1 MPKKNFVFLIKTR
14 RMNIAVLC
22 PFKNTLSI
30 GYAEGVIEHLM
41 RLKINVF
48 VDASLLEAL
57 GENPFKEQLH
67 VFTSLDKSTD
77 FLICIGGDGS
87 MLQAIIRVKASG
99 VPILGINT
107 GRLGFLTSLQK
118 ESLNKGLELL
128 WENKYRLI
136 HRGLLAV
143 DIGEHQQQL
152 GDFPYALNEISVSR
166 KDTASL
172 ISIHVEVDQHELTT
186 YWADGLIVAT
196 PTGSTGYNL
205 SSGGP
210 IISPETSSMVITPI
224 APHNL
229 NIRPLILPDQS
240 NVSLRVSGREDQH
253 LLSLDSRLISLP
265 HISLITIK
273 KADFKVTTVQF
284 NDSAFFST
292 LREKL
297 YWGLDKRN

>member
-1 MPKKNFVFLIKTR
+1 MQ
-14 RMNIAVLC
+14 IAVLC
-22 PFKNTLSI
+22 PFINPVSL
-30 GYAEGVIEHLM
+30 GYAEGVIEHLLG
-41 RLKINVF
+41 LKMKVL
-48 VDASLLEAL
+48 VDQQLHEGLETSDV
-57 GENPFKEQLH
+57 KEQLH
-67 VFTSLDKSTD
+67 QFSSLDANTD
-77 FLICIGGDGS
+77 YLICIGGDGS
-87 MLQAIIRVKASG
+87 MLQAVTVVQDSN

-118 ESLNKGLELL
+118 ESLNKGLQLL
-128 WENKYRLI
+128 WDKKYRLVE
-136 HRGLLAV
+136 RTLLAV
-143 DIGEHQQQL
+143 DLGKEQKLL

-172 ISIHVEVDQHELTT
+172 ISVNASIDGKALTT
-186 YWADGLIVAT
+186 YWADGLIVTT

-210 IISPETSSMVITPI
+210 IVLPETPSLVMTPI

-229 NIRPLILPDQS
+229 NIRPLVLPDNS
-240 NVSLRVSGREDQH
+240 EITLTVSGREDQH

-265 HISLITIK
+265 HQSPIKIQKAPFTIS
-273 KADFKVTTVQF
+273 TVEF
-284 NDSAFFST
+284 NDTAFYNT

>member
-1 MPKKNFVFLIKTR
+1 LYKTV
-14 RMNIAVLC
+14 RMQIAVLC
-22 PFKNTLSI
+22 PFINPVSL
-30 GYAEGVIEHLM
+30 GYAEGVIEHLLG
-41 RLKINVF
+41 LKMKVL
-48 VDASLLEAL
+48 VDQQLHEGLETSDI
-57 GENPFKEQLH
+57 KEQLH
-67 VFTSLDKSTD
+67 QFSSLDANTD
-77 FLICIGGDGS
+77 YLICIGGDGS
-87 MLQAIIRVKASG
+87 MLQAVTVVQDSN

-118 ESLNKGLELL
+118 ESLNKGLQLL
-128 WENKYRLI
+128 WDKKYRLVE
-136 HRGLLAV
+136 RTLLAV
-143 DIGEHQQQL
+143 DLGKEQKLL

-172 ISIHVEVDQHELTT
+172 ISVNASIDGKALTT
-186 YWADGLIVAT
+186 YWADGLIVTT

-210 IISPETSSMVITPI
+210 IVLPETPSLVMTPI

-229 NIRPLILPDQS
+229 NIRPLVLPD
-240 NVSLRVSGREDQH
+240 NTEITLTVSGREDQH

-265 HISLITIK
+265 HQSPIKIQKAPFTIS
-273 KADFKVTTVQF
+273 TVEF
-284 NDSAFFST
+284 NDTAFYIT

>member
-1 MPKKNFVFLIKTR
+1 MQ
-14 RMNIAVLC
+14 IAVIC
-22 PFKNTLSI
+22 PFINSVAI

-41 RLKINVF
+41 GLKVNVII
-48 VDASLLEAL
+48 DKNLNDGLEDNAL
-57 GENPFKEQLH
+57 KEQLS
-67 VFTSLDKSTD
+67 VFTSLDSSTS

-87 MLQAIIRVKASG
+87 MLQAVTTVRESN

-118 ESLNKGLELL
+118 ESLNKGLQLL
-128 WENKYRLI
+128 WEKKFTLI
-136 HRGLLAV
+136 NRSLLEV
-143 DIGEHQQQL
+143 EIGEQQSL
-152 GDFPYALNEISVSR
+152 LNNFPYALNEISVSR

-172 ISIHVEVDQHELTT
+172 ISIQAEIEGHPLTT

-210 IISPETSSMVITPI
+210 IVLPETPSLVMTPI

-229 NIRPLILPDQS
+229 NIRPLVLPDHS
-240 NVSLRVSGREDQH
+240 TIKLEVSGREDQH

-265 HISLITIK
+265 HNTPIFIK
-273 KADFKVTTVQF
+273 KANFSIATVQF
-284 NDSAFFST
+284 NDTAFYSV

-297 YWGLDKRN
+297 YW

>member
-1 MPKKNFVFLIKTR
+1 MK
-14 RMNIAVLC
+14 RMQIAVVC
-22 PFKNTLSI
+22 PFNTPISV

-41 RLKINVF
+41 GLNIQVI
-48 VDASLLEAL
+48 VD
-57 GENPFKEQLH
+57 ENLHKGMENAPLKEQLK
-67 VFTSLDKSTD
+67 VFDQLDKTTD

-87 MLQAIIRVKASG
+87 MLQAITKVNDSG

-118 ESLNKGLELL
+118 ESLNKGLQALWDKKYSLIERTILAVEL
-128 WENKYRLI
+128 NQNQS
-136 HRGLLAV
+136 LLAN
-143 DIGEHQQQL
+143 
-152 GDFPYALNEISVSR
+152 FPYALNEISVSR

-172 ISIHVEVDQHELTT
+172 ISVKASINQQELTT

-210 IISPETSSMVITPI
+210 IVLPDTPALVMTPI

-229 NIRPLILPDQS
+229 NIRPLVLPDHS
-240 NVSLRVSGREDQH
+240 IIELEVSGREEQH
-253 LLSLDSRLISLP
+253 LLSLDSRLITLP
-265 HISLITIK
+265 HKTMIRIK
-273 KADFKVTTVQF
+273 KAHFSIATLQF
-284 NDSAFFST
+284 DDTAFYNT

-297 YWGLDKRN
+297 FWGLDKRN

>member
-1 MPKKNFVFLIKTR
+1 MQ
-14 RMNIAVLC
+14 IAVLC
-22 PFKNTLSI
+22 PFINPVSL
-30 GYAEGVIEHLM
+30 GYAEGVIEHLLG
-41 RLKINVF
+41 LKMKVL
-48 VDASLLEAL
+48 VDQQLHEGLETADV
-57 GENPFKEQLH
+57 KEQLH
-67 VFTSLDKSTD
+67 QFSSLDANTD
-77 FLICIGGDGS
+77 YLICIGGDGS
-87 MLQAIIRVKASG
+87 MLQAVTIVQDSN

-118 ESLNKGLELL
+118 ESLNKGLQLL
-128 WENKYRLI
+128 WDKKYRLVE
-136 HRGLLAV
+136 RTLLAV
-143 DIGEHQQQL
+143 DLGKEQKLL

-172 ISIHVEVDQHELTT
+172 ISVNASIDEKALTT
-186 YWADGLIVAT
+186 YWADGLIVTT

-210 IISPETSSMVITPI
+210 IVLPETPSLVMTPI

-229 NIRPLILPDQS
+229 NIRPLVLPDNS
-240 NVSLRVSGREDQH
+240 EITLTVSGREDQH

-265 HISLITIK
+265 HQSPIKIQKAPFTIS
-273 KADFKVTTVQF
+273 TVEF
-284 NDSAFFST
+284 NDTAFYTT

>member
-1 MPKKNFVFLIKTR
+1 MQ
-14 RMNIAVLC
+14 IAVLC
-22 PFKNTLSI
+22 PFINPISL
-30 GYAEGVIEHLM
+30 GYAEGVIEHLLG
-41 RLKINVF
+41 LKMKVL
-48 VDASLLEAL
+48 VDQQLHEGLETSDV
-57 GENPFKEQLH
+57 KEQLH
-67 VFTSLDKSTD
+67 QFSSLDANTD
-77 FLICIGGDGS
+77 YLICIGGDGS
-87 MLQAIIRVKASG
+87 MLQAVTVVQDSN

-118 ESLNKGLELL
+118 ESLNKGLQLL
-128 WENKYRLI
+128 WDKKYRLVE
-136 HRGLLAV
+136 RTLLAV
-143 DIGEHQQQL
+143 DLGKEQKLL

-172 ISIHVEVDQHELTT
+172 ISVNASIDGKALTT
-186 YWADGLIVAT
+186 YWADGLIVTT

-210 IISPETSSMVITPI
+210 IVLPETPSLVMTPI

-229 NIRPLILPDQS
+229 NIRPLVLPD
-240 NVSLRVSGREDQH
+240 NTEITLTVSGREDQH

-265 HISLITIK
+265 HQSPIKIQKAPFTIS
-273 KADFKVTTVQF
+273 TVEF
-284 NDSAFFST
+284 NDTAFYNT

>member
-1 MPKKNFVFLIKTR
+1 MQ
-14 RMNIAVLC
+14 IAVLC
-22 PFKNTLSI
+22 PFLNPVSL
-30 GYAEGVIEHLM
+30 GYAEGVIEHLLG
-41 RLKINVF
+41 LKMKVL
-48 VDASLLEAL
+48 VDQQLYEGLEVSD
-57 GENPFKEQLH
+57 FKEQLH
-67 VFTSLDKSTD
+67 LFSSLDTKTD
-77 FLICIGGDGS
+77 YLICIGGDGS
-87 MLQAIIRVKASG
+87 ILQAVTVVQDSD

-118 ESLNKGLELL
+118 ESLNKGLQLL
-128 WENKYRLI
+128 WDKKYRLVE
-136 HRGLLAV
+136 RTLLAV
-143 DIGEHQQQL
+143 DLGEEQKLL

-172 ISIHVEVDQHELTT
+172 ISVNASIDGKALTT
-186 YWADGLIVAT
+186 YWADGLIVTT

-210 IISPETSSMVITPI
+210 IVLPETPSLVMTPI

-229 NIRPLILPDQS
+229 NIRPLVLPD
-240 NVSLRVSGREDQH
+240 NTEITLTVSGREEQH

-265 HISLITIK
+265 HQSPIKIRKAPFTIS
-273 KADFKVTTVQF
+273 TVEF
-284 NDSAFFST
+284 NDTAFYTT

>member
-1 MPKKNFVFLIKTR
+1 MQ
-14 RMNIAVLC
+14 IAVIC
-22 PFKNTLSI
+22 PFINSVAI

-41 RLKINVF
+41 GLKVNVII
-48 VDASLLEAL
+48 DKNLNDGLEDNAL
-57 GENPFKEQLH
+57 KEQLS
-67 VFTSLDKSTD
+67 VFTSLDSSTS

-87 MLQAIIRVKASG
+87 MLQAVTTVRESN

-118 ESLNKGLELL
+118 ESLNKGLQLL
-128 WENKYRLI
+128 WEKKFTLI
-136 HRGLLAV
+136 NRSLLEV
-143 DIGEHQQQL
+143 EIGEQQSL
-152 GDFPYALNEISVSR
+152 LNNFPYALNEISVSR

-172 ISIHVEVDQHELTT
+172 ISIQAEIEGHPLTT

-210 IISPETSSMVITPI
+210 IVLPETPSLVMTPI

-229 NIRPLILPDQS
+229 NIRPLVLPDHS
-240 NVSLRVSGREDQH
+240 TIKLEVSGREDQH
-253 LLSLDSRLISLP
+253 LPSLDSGLISLP
-265 HISLITIK
+265 HNTPIYIK
-273 KADFKVTTVQF
+273 KANFSIATVQF
-284 NDSAFFST
+284 NDTAFYSV

-297 YWGLDKRN
+297 YWGVDKRN

>member
-1 MPKKNFVFLIKTR
+1 MQ
-14 RMNIAVLC
+14 IAVLC
-22 PFKNTLSI
+22 PFINPVSLS
-30 GYAEGVIEHLM
+30 YAEGVIEHLLGLKM
-41 RLKINVF
+41 RVL
-48 VDASLLEAL
+48 VDQNLLEGL
-57 GENPFKEQLH
+57 KTSDYKEQLQL
-67 VFTSLDKSTD
+67 FSKLDSSTAY
-77 FLICIGGDGS
+77 LICIGGDGS
-87 MLQAIIRVKASG
+87 MLQAVMTVQDSN

-118 ESLNKGLELL
+118 ESLNKGLLLL
-128 WENKYRLI
+128 WEKKYRLVK
-136 HRGLLAV
+136 RTLLMV
-143 DIGEHQQQL
+143 DLGKEQQLL

-172 ISIHVEVDQHELTT
+172 ISVNAHIDGKALTT

-210 IISPETSSMVITPI
+210 IVLPETPSLVMTPI

-229 NIRPLILPDQS
+229 NIRPLVLPDKS
-240 NVSLRVSGREDQH
+240 KITLTVSGREDQH

-265 HISLITIK
+265 HESPIK
-273 KADFKVTTVQF
+273 IQKAPFTLSTVEF
-284 NDSAFFST
+284 NDTAFYTT

-297 YWGLDKRN
+297 FWGLDKRN

>member
-1 MPKKNFVFLIKTR
+1 MQ
-14 RMNIAVLC
+14 IAVIC
-22 PFKNTLSI
+22 PFINSLAI

-41 RLKINVF
+41 GLKVNVII
-48 VDASLLEAL
+48 DKNLNDGLEDNAL
-57 GENPFKEQLH
+57 KEQLS
-67 VFTSLDKSTD
+67 VFTSLDSSTS

-87 MLQAIIRVKASG
+87 MLQAVTTVRESN

-118 ESLNKGLELL
+118 ESLNKGLQLL
-128 WENKYRLI
+128 WEKKFTLI
-136 HRGLLAV
+136 NRSLLEV
-143 DIGEHQQQL
+143 EIGEQQSL
-152 GDFPYALNEISVSR
+152 LNNFPYALNEISVSR

-172 ISIHVEVDQHELTT
+172 ISIQAEIEGHPLTT

-210 IISPETSSMVITPI
+210 IVLPETPSLVMTPI

-229 NIRPLILPDQS
+229 NIRPLVLPDHS
-240 NVSLRVSGREDQH
+240 TIKLEVSGREDQH

-265 HISLITIK
+265 HNTPIYIK
-273 KADFKVTTVQF
+273 KANFSIATVQF
-284 NDSAFFST
+284 NDTAFYSV

-297 YWGLDKRN
+297 YWGVDKRN

>member
-1 MPKKNFVFLIKTR
+1 MQ
-14 RMNIAVLC
+14 IAVLC
-22 PFKNTLSI
+22 PFINPVSV

-41 RLKINVF
+41 GINIQVTI
-48 VDASLLEAL
+48 DETLHSGLENHPL
-57 GENPFKEQLH
+57 KEQLN
-67 VFTSLDKSTD
+67 VFSSLDKSID
-77 FLICIGGDGS
+77 FLICVGGDGS
-87 MLQAIIRVKASG
+87 MLQAVTIVKDSG

-118 ESLNKGLELL
+118 ESLNKGLQAL
-128 WENKYRLI
+128 WEKKFSLI
-136 HRGLLAV
+136 ERTLLKV
-143 DIGEHQQQL
+143 QLEQQQNLL

-172 ISIHVEVDQHELTT
+172 ISVKASINNQELTT
-186 YWADGLIVAT
+186 YWADGLIIAT

-210 IISPETSSMVITPI
+210 IVLPDTPAVVMTPI

-229 NIRPLILPDQS
+229 NIRPLVLPDHS
-240 NVSLRVSGREDQH
+240 TIALEVSGREEQH

-265 HISLITIK
+265 HNSLIQIK
-273 KADFKVTTVQF
+273 KADFSIATVQF
-284 NDSAFFST
+284 DDTAFYNT

-297 YWGLDKRN
+297 FWGLDKRN

>member
-1 MPKKNFVFLIKTR
+1 MQ
-14 RMNIAVLC
+14 IAVIC
-22 PFKNTLSI
+22 PFINSVAI

-41 RLKINVF
+41 GLKVNVII
-48 VDASLLEAL
+48 DKNLNDGLEDNAL
-57 GENPFKEQLH
+57 KEQLS
-67 VFTSLDKSTD
+67 VFTSLDSSTS

-87 MLQAIIRVKASG
+87 MLQAVTTVRESN

-118 ESLNKGLELL
+118 ESLNKGLQLL
-128 WENKYRLI
+128 WEIKFTLI
-136 HRGLLAV
+136 NRSLLEV
-143 DIGEHQQQL
+143 EIGEQQSL
-152 GDFPYALNEISVSR
+152 LNNFPYALNEISVSR

-172 ISIHVEVDQHELTT
+172 ISIQAEIEGHPLTT

-210 IISPETSSMVITPI
+210 IVLPETPSLVMTPI

-229 NIRPLILPDQS
+229 NIRPLVLPDHS
-240 NVSLRVSGREDQH
+240 TIKLEVSGREDQH

-265 HISLITIK
+265 HNTPIYIK
-273 KADFKVTTVQF
+273 KANFSIATVQF
-284 NDSAFFST
+284 NDTAFYSV

-297 YWGLDKRN
+297 YWGVDKRN

>member
-1 MPKKNFVFLIKTR
+1 MQ
-14 RMNIAVLC
+14 IAVIC
-22 PFKNTLSI
+22 PFINSIAI

-41 RLKINVF
+41 GLKVNVII
-48 VDASLLEAL
+48 DKNLNDGLEDNAL
-57 GENPFKEQLH
+57 KEQLS
-67 VFTSLDKSTD
+67 VFTSLDSSTY

-87 MLQAIIRVKASG
+87 MLQAVTTVRESN

-118 ESLNKGLELL
+118 ESLNKGLQLL
-128 WENKYRLI
+128 WEKKFTLI
-136 HRGLLAV
+136 NRSLLEV
-143 DIGEHQQQL
+143 EIGEQQSL
-152 GDFPYALNEISVSR
+152 LNDFPYALNEISVSR

-172 ISIHVEVDQHELTT
+172 ISIQAEIEGHPLTT

-210 IISPETSSMVITPI
+210 IVLPETPSLVMTPI

-229 NIRPLILPDQS
+229 NIRPLVLPDHS
-240 NVSLRVSGREDQH
+240 TIKLEVSGREDQH

-265 HISLITIK
+265 HNTPIYIK
-273 KADFKVTTVQF
+273 KANFSIATVQF
-284 NDSAFFST
+284 NDTAFYSV

-297 YWGLDKRN
+297 YWGVDKRN

>member
-1 MPKKNFVFLIKTR
+1 MQ
-14 RMNIAVLC
+14 IAVLC
-22 PFKNTLSI
+22 PFKNTSSI
-30 GYAEGVIEHLM
+30 GYAEGVIEHLVS
-41 RLKINVF
+41 LKVQVL

-57 GENPFKEQLH
+57 GENPLKEQLSC
-67 VFTSLDKSTD
+67 FDKLDASTD

-87 MLQAIIRVKASG
+87 ILQAITIVKDCN

-118 ESLNKGLELL
+118 ESLNRGLQLL
-128 WENKYRLI
+128 WENKFTLI
-136 HRGLLAV
+136 QRSLLGV
-143 DIGEHQQQL
+143 TVGEHQHLL
-152 GDFPYALNEISVSR
+152 GDFPFALNEVSVNR

-172 ISIHVEVDQHELTT
+172 ISIKVEINGQQLTT

-210 IISPETSSMVITPI
+210 IVLPETPSLIMTPI

-229 NIRPLILPDQS
+229 NIRPLVLPDHS
-240 NVSLRVSGREDQH
+240 KITLAVSGREEQH
-253 LLSLDSRLISLP
+253 LLSLDSRILSLP
-265 HISLITIK
+265 HNSLITIE
-273 KADFKVTTVQF
+273 KANFNIATVQF
-284 NDSAFFST
+284 NDTAFYST

-297 YWGLDKRN
+297 FWGLDKRN

>member
-1 MPKKNFVFLIKTR
+1 MPKKNFVFLRKTR

-41 RLKINVF
+41 RLKIIVF
-48 VDASLLEAL
+48 VDASLLESM
-57 GENPFKEQLH
+57 GENPYKEQLQ
-67 VFTSLDKSTD
+67 VFTVLDQSID

-87 MLQAIIRVKASG
+87 ILQAMICVKDSG

-128 WENKYRLI
+128 WEKKYRLI
-136 HRGLLAV
+136 DRGVLAV
-143 DIGEHQQQL
+143 DVGPHQALL
-152 GDFPYALNEISVSR
+152 GDFPYALNEVSVSR

-172 ISIHVEVDQHELTT
+172 IGIHVTVDQQELTT

-210 IISPETSSMVITPI
+210 IISPETSSMAITPI

-240 NVSLRVSGREDQH
+240 KVSLRVSGREDQH
-253 LLSLDSRLISLP
+253 LLSLDSRLVSLP
-265 HISLITIK
+265 HNSLITIK
-273 KADFKVTTVQF
+273 KAPFSVATVQF
-284 NDSAFFST
+284 NDTAFFST